1 MSRKANPTLIGVF
14 VFGAILIAIGA
25 VVFFGSAN
33 FFAKR
38 RTYVSFFTQSVSGLS
53 IGSNVKFK
61 GVTIGKVTKVL
72 IGFVGERQ
80 PVYAK
85 VFYEVNESTI
95 SRDLGPGAPADL
107 NLFDEQ
113 WNERQIQNGLR
124 AKLDFESLISGQ
136 LFISLDYVKN
146 PAPFVLHKKEFDGN
160 AIEIPVQPSDIE
172 ELLTGVTRAISN
184 LGNIDFLTISKDLQR
199 LIETARTGIE
209 AMRLADVGNS
219 LNTLLNG
226 PELRGTLTS
235 VQTAFNQLDETLKKL
250 DGQITPLG
258 NNLNPAIEELRK
270 TMVQLDSASKSLNLM
285 LSQRSDFRYQLD
297 STLSQLGSAADAVQR
312 LSEFLE
318 RNPNSILFGR
328 KPEKQQP

>member
-61 GVTIGKVTKVL
+61 GVTVGKVTKVL
-72 IGFVGERQ
+72 IGFIGEHQ

-85 VFYEVNESTI
+85 VFFEVNESTI

-124 AKLDFESLISGQ
+124 AKLDF
-136 LFISLDYVKN
+136 
-146 PAPFVLHKKEFDGN
+146 
-160 AIEIPVQPSDIE
+160 
-172 ELLTGVTRAISN
+172 
-184 LGNIDFLTISKDLQR
+184 
-199 LIETARTGIE
+199 
-209 AMRLADVGNS
+209 
-219 LNTLLNG
+219 
-226 PELRGTLTS
+226 
-235 VQTAFNQLDETLKKL
+235 
-250 DGQITPLG
+250 
-258 NNLNPAIEELRK
+258 
-270 TMVQLDSASKSLNLM
+270 
-285 LSQRSDFRYQLD
+285 
-297 STLSQLGSAADAVQR
+297 
-312 LSEFLE
+312 
-318 RNPNSILFGR
+318 
-328 KPEKQQP
+328 